1 MEDAKKFK
9 NNNFDQGQNV
19 LELLSFYLS
28 SENEFTDSTYNRA
41 RLASVQNDSK
51 QKKLKSLIPYPI
63 NIAPSW
69 IKIDWSI
76 SFQFGST

>member
-1 MEDAKKFK
+1 VEDANKFK
-9 NNNFDQGQNV
+9 NNNVDQGQNV

-51 QKKLKSLIPYPI
+51 KKKIKKFNSLSYKYRAVL
-63 NIAPSW
+63 N
-69 IKIDWSI
+69 
-76 SFQFGST
+76 